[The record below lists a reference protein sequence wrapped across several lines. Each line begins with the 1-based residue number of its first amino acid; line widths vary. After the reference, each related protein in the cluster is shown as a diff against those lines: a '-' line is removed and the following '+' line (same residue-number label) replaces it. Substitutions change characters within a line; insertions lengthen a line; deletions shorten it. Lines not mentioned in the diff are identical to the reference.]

1 MIDLENKPAISP
13 SAESL
18 RNHFGIIN
26 SGNSTVL
33 IKNDDSL
40 SFQALHQKTNE
51 RAAVLIPIIPARE
64 GLQVL
69 LTRRAEHL
77 RYHPGEISFP
87 GGRIEDFDR
96 SAIETATREAHEEI
110 GLPSDKVEVLGE
122 LGGYFTLHG
131 VCITPVVAL
140 VKEPIELIADPNE
153 VSDIFQVPL
162 NFLLDPSVYDTR
174 SHQHKGTVRNYYSA
188 FYQQRHIWGVTAGII
203 MGLYEELLG
212 THL

>member
-1 MIDLENKPAISP
+1 MSDLTNKPAISP

-40 SFQALHQKTNE
+40 YFQALHKKTNE
-51 RAAVLIPIIPARE
+51 RAAVLIPIIPKDE
-64 GLQVL
+64 GLHVL

-87 GGRIEDFDR
+87 GGKIEDFDC
-96 SAIETATREAHEEI
+96 SEIETAIREANEEI
-110 GLPSDKVEVLGE
+110 GLSYDKVEILGK
-122 LGGYFTLHG
+122 LGDYFTLHG

-140 VKEPIELIADPNE
+140 IKEPVTLVADPNE

-162 NFLLDPSVYDTR
+162 DFLLDPNVYNNR
-174 SHQHKGTVRNYYSA
+174 SHQHKGITRHYYSA
-188 FYQQRHIWGVTAGII
+188 FYQQRHIWGVTAGIV
-203 MGLYEELLG
+203 MGLYQELLR